1 MTVIMRIRHG
11 ARADRE
17 ARSDLPTPQVI
28 RDSVDYLWNP
38 VDGTR
43 ITSKRA
49 YAKQLSAQGLAIDE
63 RPRLRDKSHEIGAGL
78 RQDILRAMQEPARL
92 DEAPVHIPGLDDAS

>member
-1 MTVIMRIRHG
+1 MTIIMRIHHG
-11 ARADRE
+11 TPADGA
-17 ARSDLPTPQVI
+17 ARSDLSTPQVI

-49 YAKQLSAQGLAIDE
+49 YARQLAAKGLAIDE

-78 RQDILRAMQEPARL
+78 RQDILRAMQEPARPT
-92 DEAPVHIPGLDDAS
+92 EAPVHIPGLDNAS